1 MGGSSGGGNKKRP
14 DDQIYSHL
22 PTTQTFEPTLPG
34 FDGLVAGQLQQGFG
48 GLDPQGLAKLL
59 ENLYS
64 PMTVYQ
70 VRSPTPNPANG
81 DGNANGGSVDAPSGG
96 GFGGSPAPGPSG
108 GGGGGGS
115 STKKRDSDRHWLFK

>member
-70 VRSPTPNPANG
+70 VRSPTPNPAN
-81 DGNANGGSVDAPSGG
+81 DDSGNASGGTVNAPSGG
-96 GFGGSPAPGPSG
+96 GYGGSPAPGPSG
-108 GGGGGGS
+108 GGGGSSSSKKKSGS
-115 STKKRDSDRHWLFK
+115 RFLFGD